1 MTIHGRRVGLALLLL
16 LVCVGLVVAQEAEPT
31 KVVGSNS
38 AGSLFQAASGEAGAG
53 FTYELTGTQ
62 AGISAFCANQAAAV
76 IATRALTVS
85 DVVNCQNNGVSFY
98 EVLFGVDGYA
108 LIASPD
114 VTFAECLSVT
124 DLNALVSPSAA
135 GTVSTWAAGNAA
147 FGDVPFSLVTVA
159 AGTRPYDL
167 LDSAVN
173 GDGLRADATFGS
185 AEEVVAQ
192 VAAGTGVLGVVPLGV
207 AASAEGVTVL
217 ELRST
222 SLNVCAAPS
231 AQNVLNLSY
240 TGGERLFAYLNAAQ
254 AEALGGAV
262 AAVLSTDGQAAL
274 NTAGALSLP
283 DAALAVSQGLI
294 GEGRVGRVFSLE
306 ADLFQPVAGVSGEVR
321 VGGSAA
327 GASLLRASMATFTT
341 SNPGATLT
349 ETYVGGLAGAREF
362 CNGNL
367 DIVVLTAPLSEE
379 QAANC
384 ANLDIV
390 PVTYTLGAQAAVLVS
405 NAGNADLAC
414 LTTAQLRQAWTASAE
429 APTNW
434 SVVGEGFADNE
445 IVLFALSKGDV
456 LLDLLVNSV
465 SDGAA
470 VARDTVNENF
480 DPLFL
485 GAAVN
490 NVPGGLAVMSLA
502 QAQDVL
508 AAGSAVQVVSVDAG
522 DGCVAP
528 SVETIADGSYALS
541 QPLVLVLNQTTLA
554 SDVVQSAVWTILS
567 DVNYSAVEG
576 AGLVGL
582 DLDTLVSQRIA
593 LEALFVEADA
603 LEAERFAA
611 EAAAIATQ
619 TAEAVTPEPTV
630 EGTPAATE
638 EAAAEA
644 TATPAP

>member
-222 SLNVCAAPS
+222 S

-294 GEGRVGRVFSLE
+294 GEGRVGRRPTCSSRWL
-306 ADLFQPVAGVSGEVR
+306 
-321 VGGSAA
+321 
-327 GASLLRASMATFTT
+327 ASL
-341 SNPGATLT
+341 
-349 ETYVGGLAGAREF
+349 AR
-362 CNGNL
+362 
-367 DIVVLTAPLSEE
+367 
-379 QAANC
+379 C
-384 ANLDIV
+384 A
-390 PVTYTLGAQAAVLVS
+390 
-405 NAGNADLAC
+405 
-414 LTTAQLRQAWTASAE
+414 W
-429 APTNW
+429 
-434 SVVGEGFADNE
+434 
-445 IVLFALSKGDV
+445 
-456 LLDLLVNSV
+456 
-465 SDGAA
+465 
-470 VARDTVNENF
+470 VARRRV
-480 DPLFL
+480 LRCC
-485 GAAVN
+485 
-490 NVPGGLAVMSLA
+490 VPRWLRSRPRTRAR
-502 QAQDVL
+502 
-508 AAGSAVQVVSVDAG
+508 
-522 DGCVAP
+522 P
-528 SVETIADGSYALS
+528 
-541 QPLVLVLNQTTLA
+541 
-554 SDVVQSAVWTILS
+554 
-567 DVNYSAVEG
+567 
-576 AGLVGL
+576 
-582 DLDTLVSQRIA
+582 
-593 LEALFVEADA
+593 
-603 LEAERFAA
+603 
-611 EAAAIATQ
+611 
-619 TAEAVTPEPTV
+619 
-630 EGTPAATE
+630 
-638 EAAAEA
+638 
-644 TATPAP
+644 